1 MKICFIAPANN
12 YHTKKWCK
20 WFVENGY
27 QVDVISFTEGN
38 IDGCMVHVIE
48 VGVNAQCTDR
58 QKLKYLFE
66 AYKIRTIINK
76 IKPDIINVHYATS
89 YGTVAALAN
98 LPKYY
103 LSIWG
108 SDIYEFPQK
117 SVLHRLMLQFSLNRA
132 TQIFSTSRAMAKEAA
147 KYTSKDFVITP
158 FGVDCKLFSP
168 NKTKRLGELDTKN
181 GRDYIIGTV
190 KALADKYGISTILI
204 AVSKL
209 KKDHPEVPVK
219 LRIAGKGPQESKYK
233 MLARELGIENITS
246 WLGFISQEEAAV
258 EWANMDCG
266 IIPSLS
272 ESFGVSAVEAQA
284 CETPVIISD
293 IPGLMEATVPGKTS
307 VVVPRNNPEKL
318 AEAIYEMYINP
329 RKRKEFG
336 HNGREFV
343 CETYELNYCFKK
355 VESIYKEHLIQ
366 E

>member
-1 MKICFIAPANN
+1 M
-12 YHTKKWCK
+12 
-20 WFVENGY
+20 
-27 QVDVISFTEGN
+27 
-38 IDGCMVHVIE
+38 
-48 VGVNAQCTDR
+48 
-58 QKLKYLFE
+58 
-66 AYKIRTIINK
+66 
-76 IKPDIINVHYATS
+76 
-89 YGTVAALAN
+89 
-98 LPKYY
+98 
-103 LSIWG
+103 
-108 SDIYEFPQK
+108 
-117 SVLHRLMLQFSLNRA
+117 
-132 TQIFSTSRAMAKEAA
+132 
-147 KYTSKDFVITP
+147 
-158 FGVDCKLFSP
+158 
-168 NKTKRLGELDTKN
+168 GELDTKN

-336 HNGREFV
+336 HNGRNLCV
-343 CETYELNYCFKK
+343 KHT
-355 VESIYKEHLIQ
+355 S
-366 E
+366 